1 MAEFSAVWRALAS
14 LLCSDSTEAEV
25 PLARGFTVTAH
36 RIGLFAFLNLY
47 AEQLLERLYADEMAP
62 VRPLVDKLYDTR
74 LTLYGGDSL
83 RHHFLEHSRNCVT
96 KQMPL
101 EEARRVI
108 HSTPRYHLVS
118 QLLRLLFQP
127 RQPIAAPST
136 RYALAVHARRGDKL
150 FAKGRERIALPS
162 ADLLARTAIRLLGTI
177 RRPAVLIASDDG
189 PFASEFA
196 RILRRGAPGVR
207 VEVQATNLSSHHQ
220 CDASCIPPLQAL
232 VVSFSRA
239 GRLLVSLRSNMGG
252 YLLAS
257 WSGLNGRSTPP
268 PFVDLD
274 GRVKDD
280 ALGDRYFCSLRWG
293 SRAGLCA
300 PGERFDRMA
309 SCTAQASPKVV
320 ECCANATAARVLAC
334 RACPRT
340 PPVCSARIYDRDA

>member
-1 MAEFSAVWRALAS
+1 MLVILLSPLTASGFSPSSTFIPNNFLSVCIPTRGRCGRSSTSCTTHDSRYTVATLTPPLFGAFAQ
-14 LLCSDSTEAEV
+14 LCHKAN
-25 PLARGFTVTAH
+25 AIGRGAT
-36 RIGLFAFLNLY
+36 R
-47 AEQLLERLYADEMAP
+47 
-62 VRPLVDKLYDTR
+62 DT
-74 LTLYGGDSL
+74 LD
-83 RHHFLEHSRNCVT
+83 
-96 KQMPL
+96 
-101 EEARRVI
+101 AA
-108 HSTPRYHLVS
+108 YHLVS
-118 QLLRLLFQP
+118 QLLRLFQP

-196 RILRRGAPGVR
+196 QRLRRGAPGVR

-320 ECCANATAARVLAC
+320 ECCANATAARVLQC